1 MEAQDPQ
8 PPASVRFDVVV
19 IGAGAAG
26 LAAARDLSGAG
37 RRVCLVEARGRI
49 GGRVHTLHLPDLPL
63 PIELGAEFIHGEVG
77 TFSIVEAASLLAYE
91 LPDDH
96 WWSDQGQWEEIDDFW
111 GQIDRIR
118 SRIRMRRDVSF

>member
-1 MEAQDPQ
+1 MENPPYVSRRTGAIEAQDPQ
-8 PPASVRFDVVV
+8 PSAGVRFDVVV

-37 RRVCLVEARGRI
+37 RRVCLVKARGRI

-77 TFSIVEAASLLAYE
+77 NHGALPANPASRTPSTVNRE
-91 LPDDH
+91 PPTH
-96 WWSDQGQWEEIDDFW
+96 WTGSP
-111 GQIDRIR
+111 RAP
-118 SRIRMRRDVSF
+118 